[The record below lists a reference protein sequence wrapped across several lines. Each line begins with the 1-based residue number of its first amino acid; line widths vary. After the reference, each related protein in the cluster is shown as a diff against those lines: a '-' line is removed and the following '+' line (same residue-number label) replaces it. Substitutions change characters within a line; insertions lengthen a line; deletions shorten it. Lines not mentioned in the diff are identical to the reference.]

1 MISFNW
7 QKEVRMNRLFSTLN
21 RRVSRERIIYDECHK
36 KLYYTSLRILNNSME
51 AEEVM
56 HDTLLKYF
64 ERDEFNTVKERDS
77 WLSRVCINMSI
88 DRLRKRKSID
98 NLLQSQDLKESLSEN
113 EVNENISFKGVTVNM
128 VKDVMQTLADGYRV
142 ILSLVLFEGYDYEEI
157 AQITGIKEVSVRTQ
171 YIRGKARLIEEL
183 ERRREKTTGGF

>member
-1 MISFNW
+1 
-7 QKEVRMNRLFSTLN
+7 
-21 RRVSRERIIYDECHK
+21 
-36 KLYYTSLRILNNSME
+36 ME

>member
-1 MISFNW
+1 
-7 QKEVRMNRLFSTLN
+7 
-21 RRVSRERIIYDECHK
+21 
-36 KLYYTSLRILNNSME
+36 
-51 AEEVM
+51 
-56 HDTLLKYF
+56 
-64 ERDEFNTVKERDS
+64 
-77 WLSRVCINMSI
+77 
-88 DRLRKRKSID
+88 
-98 NLLQSQDLKESLSEN
+98 
-113 EVNENISFKGVTVNM
+113 M

>member
-1 MISFNW
+1 
-7 QKEVRMNRLFSTLN
+7 MNRLFSTLN
-21 RRVSRERIIYDECHK
+21 RRVSRESIIYDECHK

-56 HDTLLKYF
+56 HDTLMKYF
-64 ERDEFNTVKERDS
+64 EREEFNTVKERDS
-77 WLSRVCINMSI
+77 WLCRVCVNLSI
-88 DRLRKRKSID
+88 DRLRKRKSFD
-98 NLLQSQDLKESLSEN
+98 NLLQSKDLKESLSEDDIH
-113 EVNENISFKGVTVNM
+113 EDYTFKGITVNM
-128 VKDVMQTLADGYRV
+128 VKDVMQTLAEGYRV

-157 AQITGIKEVSVRTQ
+157 AQITGVKEVSVRTQ